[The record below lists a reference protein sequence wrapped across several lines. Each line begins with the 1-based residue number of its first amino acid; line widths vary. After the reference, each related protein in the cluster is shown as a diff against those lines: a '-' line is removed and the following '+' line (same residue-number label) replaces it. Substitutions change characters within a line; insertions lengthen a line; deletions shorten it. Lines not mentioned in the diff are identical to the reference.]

1 MKKVLL
7 DFKSFTVSKKIAFGG
22 GVVTGLTGNANVP
35 TPDPSITDLGDL
47 NTQLKAKYEAALSK
61 NSVAIAERNEVE
73 KKWIQVYELSANNVT
88 SVCKG
93 DKAKIESTNFH
104 CSKDRGSSPTE
115 IEAPVYTTSNV
126 NIQDALK
133 GKVNRPAGAKFF
145 EVECW
150 PTESPATT
158 NANEAVEHVDKTV
171 VSSATQNFIIPN
183 LKSML
188 KYSSRARAIGTNGVK
203 SPWSSISVCICN

>member
-7 DFKSFTVSKKIAFGG
+7 DFKLFTVSKKIAFGG
-22 GVVTGLTGNANVP
+22 GVITGLTGNANVP
-35 TPDPSITDLGDL
+35 TPDPPIIDLGAANSL
-47 NTQLKAKYEAALSK
+47 LKGKYELALSK
-61 NSVAIAERNEVE
+61 SSVAITERNDAE
-73 KKWIQVYELSANNVT
+73 KEWIKIFELSAINIT
-88 SVCKG
+88 SECKG

-126 NIQDALK
+126 NIQEALK
-133 GKVNRPAGAKFF
+133 GKVNRPVGAKFF

-150 PTESPATT
+150 PTESHAT
-158 NANEAVEHVDKTV
+158 EAVEHTDKTV

-188 KYSSRARAIGTNGVK
+188 KYSSRARAVGANGVK